1 MEIAVKAKDG
11 SITRLDITDE
21 QANYL
26 GLSAE
31 GKPLYDTGFSK
42 FQGKTHIS
50 YTERIEQ
57 DEI

>member
-42 FQGKTHIS
+42 FQGKTHIC
-50 YTERIEQ
+50 
-57 DEI
+57 